1 MSGGGG
7 GIIIIKNLKAAAQ
20 LSLSTN
26 GKVKVWHAFVLTH
39 VLAFVLGFIA
49 CRAI

>member
-20 LSLSTN
+20 LSVVPS
-26 GKVKVWHAFVLTH
+26 GKIKVWHVFALSH
-39 VLAFVLGFIA
+39 VLAYLAGKFF
-49 CRAI
+49 